1 MNLTEKE
8 LNELRRI
15 NNEEYSFEAE
25 NEAPVLTI
33 PHSISYAENA
43 LERRLKLNL
52 ETFHDL

>member
-1 MNLTEKE
+1 MNLTEQE

-15 NNEEYSFEAE
+15 NNEEYSLEAE
-25 NEAPVLTI
+25 NEEPVLTI